1 VRHSEKDSLLL
12 PGKERPEPLRTG
24 LSVFLMTT
32 LAWVLPVSAQDP
44 GELSSADEG
53 SYDEEV
59 IVTGL
64 RGTMQSAQSI
74 KYDAATQVDSIVADD
89 IANLPDRSVTETL
102 QRIPGVTIDRF
113 VSRGDP
119 EHFSGEGS
127 GVAVR
132 GLTQVR
138 GEINGRDGFT
148 ANGGRSLSF
157 EDVPPELLA
166 GVDVYK
172 NQTADM
178 IEGGLGG
185 TVNLRTRMPLDID
198 GQLLAITA
206 TANHQNFI
214 DETTPSYS
222 ALYSN
227 RWDTGIGEVGVLVD
241 LAYSE
246 LNGRIDVIFN
256 RPFFP
261 FDNAGDTVYIPRGAD
276 WRTERTYRE
285 RQGTYG
291 AFQLRPNA
299 DVEVFL
305 TVFRSEYDFTWDEDA
320 LFVDN
325 DPYTVEPSADS
336 IYDSNGIFVSG
347 TLMDPSNGGINMGSD
362 FRFSNRNSE
371 TTDISAGIKWQ
382 LSDNWLLTS
391 DLQRVEATTRGL
403 DSTVATGLLAPF
415 IGIQNAGGRPAITT
429 DVDYMS
435 DPNNYYF
442 AFTMDHQDDN
452 RADQTALRID
462 TEYSFDDRPVL
473 KSVKFG
479 VRQADKDYNIVDTTY
494 NWRAVIQ
501 PWMRWWALDGMEPLP
516 KVTDFGMQD
525 QVHINSFDNFF
536 RGGVR
541 VPGSV
546 VAPNRELAEQ
556 YPNSYSDIHQA
567 AAPFY
572 MCCFATDGITNFTPT
587 LIDPG
592 HVNEQNE
599 TVRSLYAMLNFGWD
613 DLGLTG
619 NAGVRYVET
628 EYFTSG
634 FVRFDVDGYPNNPG
648 EPSNVPLIET
658 FQAPNMPNS
667 VRTTLSHTL
676 PSLNLRWEMMEGL
689 VTRLG
694 LSKAIYR
701 PENRDLRGFTQLFIN
716 LNDGATD
723 GSTNIND
730 YNGSADA
737 GNPNLKPMEANQIDL
752 SLEWYYADVGSAWLN
767 LFAKDID
774 NFIRRQPFTETYNG
788 FDYTVIRPS
797 NQKKAELDGW
807 ELGWRHFFESGFGLE
822 ASYTHIDSS
831 ISVNVTSIPLDTDGT
846 PFNPNDL
853 PYEGLSENSYTLTG
867 MYENSLLS
875 ARLAYTWRDE
885 FLVDIGPNGYNG
897 DNNGIIWRLPV
908 FQDAY
913 GQLDGSVF
921 FNLNDQIALGLEAN
935 NLTNEKLDL
944 IQRQINPGSR
954 LASSTVQDTRYALT
968 LRAKW

>member
-1 VRHSEKDSLLL
+1 MRHREKDSLRLA
-12 PGKERPEPLRTG
+12 GKRWPEELRAG
-24 LSVFLMTT
+24 LSVFVMTT
-32 LAWVLPVSAQDP
+32 LAWTLPVSAQDP
-44 GELSSADEG
+44 DELEASDDET
-53 SYDEEV
+53 YQEEV

-64 RGTMQSAQSI
+64 RGTLQSAQDI
-74 KYDAATQVDSIVADD
+74 KYDASTLVDSIVADD

-185 TVNLRTRMPLDID
+185 TVNLRTRMPLDIE

-206 TANHQNFI
+206 TSNYQNFI
-214 DETTPSYS
+214 EETTPGYS

-227 RWDTGIGEVGVLVD
+227 RWDTAIGELGVLVD

-246 LNGRIDVIFN
+246 LNGRIDVVFN

-261 FDNAGDTVYIPRGAD
+261 FDNGGETVYIPRGAD

-285 RQGTYG
+285 REGSYG
-291 AFQLRPNA
+291 AFQLRPN
-299 DVEVFL
+299 DNVEVFL
-305 TVFRSEYDFTWDEDA
+305 TMFRSEYDFTWDEDA

-325 DPYTVEPSADS
+325 DPYTVEPGADS
-336 IYDSNGIFVSG
+336 TFNEDGVFTSG
-347 TLMDPSNGGINMGSD
+347 TLTDPTNGGINMGSD

-371 TTDISAGIKWQ
+371 TTDISAGVKWQ
-382 LSDNWLLTS
+382 LSDSWLLSTDIQS
-391 DLQRVEATTRGL
+391 VEATTRGL

-415 IGIQNAGGRPAITT
+415 IGIENAQGRPDITT

-435 DPNNYYF
+435 DPSNYHF

-452 RADQTALRID
+452 KAEQDAVRID
-462 TEYSFDDRPVL
+462 AEYSFQNSSVL
-473 KSVKFG
+473 RSVKFG
-479 VRQADKDYNIVDTTY
+479 IRQADRESTTIDTGY

-501 PWMRWWALDGMEPLP
+501 PWMRGWALDGSAPLP

-525 QVHINSFDNFF
+525 LVHTNNFDNFF
-536 RGGVR
+536 RGGIS

-546 VAPNRELAEQ
+546 VAPDRILAEQ
-556 YPNSYSDIHQA
+556 YPNSYFDIHQA
-567 AAPFY
+567 AVPFY
-572 MCCFATDGITNFTPT
+572 LCCFATNGETNFAPT
-587 LIDPG
+587 LIGPSHLNAQD
-592 HVNEQNE
+592 E
-599 TVRSLYAMLNFGWD
+599 TVESYYARLDFGWE
-613 DLGLTG
+613 DLGLSG
-619 NAGVRYVET
+619 NLGVRQVET
-628 EYFTSG
+628 ENVAAGFIAPPNVSSFPQVIQDQFSQELTS
-634 FVRFDVDGYPNNPG
+634 VEV
-648 EPSNVPLIET
+648 SNSYS
-658 FQAPNMPNS
+658 N
-667 VRTTLSHTL
+667 TL
-676 PSLNLRWEMMEGL
+676 PSLNLRWEVVEGFL
-689 VTRLG
+689 TRFAW
-694 LSKAIYR
+694 SKAIAR
-701 PENRDLRGFTQLFIN
+701 PNFSDMGSYVQLFVN
-716 LNDGATD
+716 LNEGAPD
-723 GSTNIND
+723 GSTDIND
-730 YNGSADA
+730 YNGSAD
-737 GNPNLKPMEANQIDL
+737 GDNPNLEAMEADQMDL
-752 SLEWYYADVGSAWLN
+752 SFEWYYSDIGSTWLN

-774 NFIRRQPFTETYNG
+774 GFIRTQPFVETYNG
-788 FDYTVIRPS
+788 FEYVIDRPA
-797 NQKKAELDGW
+797 NQDKAEIDGW
-807 ELGWRHFFESGFGLE
+807 ELGWRHFFDFGLGFE

-831 ISVNVTSIPLDTDGT
+831 TSVNEASIPLDTDGT

-853 PYEGLSENSYTLTG
+853 PYEGLSENSYTLTT
-867 MYENSLLS
+867 MFENELVS

-885 FLVDIGPNGYNG
+885 FLVSIGPNGYNG
-897 DNNGIIWRLPV
+897 NNNGIIWRLPV
-908 FQDAY
+908 FQDDY

-921 FNLNDQIALGLEAN
+921 FNLNDQFALGLEAN
-935 NLTNEKLDL
+935 NITNEELDL